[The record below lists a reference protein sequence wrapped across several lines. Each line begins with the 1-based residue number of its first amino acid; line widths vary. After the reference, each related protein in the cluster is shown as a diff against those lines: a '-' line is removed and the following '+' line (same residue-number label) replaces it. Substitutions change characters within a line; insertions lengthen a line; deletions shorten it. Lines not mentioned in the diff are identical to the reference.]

1 VHTVAADA
9 SHVTGPADV
18 LVLRGLRKSFG
29 GLRAVDGVD
38 LTVARHE
45 ITGLI
50 GPNGSGKTTLFNLI
64 DGTIP
69 GRHGGI
75 TLAGR
80 ELDRVGRPGRA
91 HAGLARTYQL
101 PRLFGSLT
109 VVENLV
115 VPQRRFAFG
124 RLWARRVTPAE
135 RGRALAVLG
144 DLGLAEHA
152 DSSPADLS
160 YGQRKLVELAQVLW
174 LDPVLVLLDEPAAG
188 ISPALS
194 ARLADMVRSLH
205 ERGVGILLVEHDLAF
220 IADLCD
226 RVYVLAQGTV
236 IATGSVADISADAA
250 VVDAYLGDTVVPVVP
265 S

>member
-1 VHTVAADA
+1 
-9 SHVTGPADV
+9 
-18 LVLRGLRKSFG
+18 
-29 GLRAVDGVD
+29 
-38 LTVARHE
+38 
-45 ITGLI
+45 
-50 GPNGSGKTTLFNLI
+50 
-64 DGTIP
+64 
-69 GRHGGI
+69 
-75 TLAGR
+75 
-80 ELDRVGRPGRA
+80 
-91 HAGLARTYQL
+91 
-101 PRLFGSLT
+101 
-109 VVENLV
+109 
-115 VPQRRFAFG
+115 
-124 RLWARRVTPAE
+124 
-135 RGRALAVLG
+135 VLG